1 MEKKRNWRKFFGK
14 YNMVLIGGIM
24 FLIMVIVAFLA
35 TSIAPYDP
43 QHMNMMESL
52 RPPSA
57 AHLCGTDE
65 FGRDVFSRII
75 YGARISLSISLSVL
89 VLVGIF
95 GTVLGMLA
103 GFYHTADTVIMR
115 FMDGLMAFPTVIL
128 ALVILTVLG
137 SGIPNLVLALSITQ
151 LPRMVRTVRTTVISA
166 KQLEHVEAARAM
178 GASDARIMFRYIL
191 PLCVSP
197 MIVRLTLIMAL
208 TVLNEAS
215 LTFLGVGLSPDIPSW
230 GTILSEARQHIYTS
244 PYLIFLPG
252 LAILWSVMSL
262 NLLGDGLRD
271 VLDPKLS
278 KK

>member
-1 MEKKRNWRKFFGK
+1 MGKKRNWRKFFGK

-191 PLCVSP
+191 PLCVSL

>member
-1 MEKKRNWRKFFGK
+1 MGKKKNWRKFFGT

-24 FLIMVIVAFLA
+24 FLTMVVVAMFA

-43 QHMNMMESL
+43 QHMNMLDSL
-52 RPPSA
+52 KPPSA
-57 AHLCGTDE
+57 VHLCGTDE

-75 YGARISLSISLSVL
+75 YGARISLSISISVL
-89 VLVGIF
+89 VMVGIF

-103 GFYHTADTVIMR
+103 GYYHMADTLIMR
-115 FMDGLMAFPTVIL
+115 FMDGLMAFPTVVL

-178 GASDARIMFRYIL
+178 GASDTRIMFRYIL

-197 MIVRLTLIMAL
+197 IIVRLTLIMAL

>member
-1 MEKKRNWRKFFGK
+1 MGKKRNWRKFSGK

>member
-1 MEKKRNWRKFFGK
+1 MGKKRNWRKFFGK

-52 RPPSA
+52 RPPNA

>member
-1 MEKKRNWRKFFGK
+1 MGKKRNWRKFFGK

-197 MIVRLTLIMAL
+197 IIVRLTLIMAL

-271 VLDPKLS
+271 VLDPYLKEQ
-278 KK
+278 

>member
-1 MEKKRNWRKFFGK
+1 MGKKRNWRKFFGK

-57 AHLCGTDE
+57 AHLCDTDE

>member
-1 MEKKRNWRKFFGK
+1 MGKKRNWRKFFGK

-197 MIVRLTLIMAL
+197 MIVRLTLIRAL

>member
-1 MEKKRNWRKFFGK
+1 MGKKRNWRKFFGK

-271 VLDPKLS
+271 VLDPKQS
-278 KK
+278 R

>member
-1 MEKKRNWRKFFGK
+1 MAKQRNWRKFFGR

-24 FLIMVIVAFLA
+24 FLIMVTVAFLA

-75 YGARISLSISLSVL
+75 YGARISLTISLSVL
-89 VLVGIF
+89 VMVGIF

-103 GFYHTADTVIMR
+103 GFYHYADTLIMR

-191 PLCVSP
+191 PLCVSHI
-197 MIVRLTLIMAL
+197 IVRLTLIMAL

>member
-1 MEKKRNWRKFFGK
+1 MAKQRNWRKFFGR

-24 FLIMVIVAFLA
+24 FLIMVTVAFLA

-75 YGARISLSISLSVL
+75 YGARISLTISLSVL
-89 VLVGIF
+89 VMVGIF
-95 GTVLGMLA
+95 GSVLGMLA
-103 GFYHTADTVIMR
+103 GFYHYADTLIMR

-197 MIVRLTLIMAL
+197 IIVRLTLIMAL

>member
-1 MEKKRNWRKFFGK
+1 MGKKRNWRKFFGK

-52 RPPSA
+52 RPHSA

>member
-1 MEKKRNWRKFFGK
+1 MGKKRNWRNFFGK

>member
-1 MEKKRNWRKFFGK
+1 MAKQRNWRKFFGR

-24 FLIMVIVAFLA
+24 FLIMVTVAFLA

-75 YGARISLSISLSVL
+75 YGARISLTISLSVL
-89 VLVGIF
+89 VMVGIF

-103 GFYHTADTVIMR
+103 GFYHYADTLIMR

-197 MIVRLTLIMAL
+197 IIVRLTLIMAL

-271 VLDPKLS
+271 VLGPKLS

>member
-1 MEKKRNWRKFFGK
+1 
-14 YNMVLIGGIM
+14 
-24 FLIMVIVAFLA
+24 
-35 TSIAPYDP
+35 
-43 QHMNMMESL
+43 MMESL

>member
-1 MEKKRNWRKFFGK
+1 MAKQRNWRKFFGR

-24 FLIMVIVAFLA
+24 FLIMVTVAFLA

-75 YGARISLSISLSVL
+75 YGARISLTISLSVL
-89 VLVGIF
+89 VMVGIF

-103 GFYHTADTVIMR
+103 GFYHYADTLIMR
-115 FMDGLMAFPTVIL
+115 FMEFPTVIL

-197 MIVRLTLIMAL
+197 IIVRLTLIMAL

>member
-1 MEKKRNWRKFFGK
+1 MGNKRNWRKFFGK

>member
-1 MEKKRNWRKFFGK
+1 MGKKRNWRKFFGK

-24 FLIMVIVAFLA
+24 FLIMVTVAFLA

-75 YGARISLSISLSVL
+75 YGARISLTISLSVL
-89 VLVGIF
+89 VMVGIF

-103 GFYHTADTVIMR
+103 GFYHYADTLIMR

-197 MIVRLTLIMAL
+197 IIVRLTLIMAL

>member
-1 MEKKRNWRKFFGK
+1 MGKKRNWRKFFGK

-24 FLIMVIVAFLA
+24 FLTMVAVAFLA
-35 TSIAPYDP
+35 TTIAPYDP
-43 QHMNMMESL
+43 QHMNMRESL
-52 RPPSA
+52 IPPSM

-89 VLVGIF
+89 VLVGAA

-103 GFYHTADTVIMR
+103 GYYHLADTLIMR
-115 FMDGLMAFPTVIL
+115 FMDGLMAFPTVVL

-178 GASDARIMFRYIL
+178 GASDMRIMFRYIL

-197 MIVRLTLIMAL
+197 IIVRLTLIMAL